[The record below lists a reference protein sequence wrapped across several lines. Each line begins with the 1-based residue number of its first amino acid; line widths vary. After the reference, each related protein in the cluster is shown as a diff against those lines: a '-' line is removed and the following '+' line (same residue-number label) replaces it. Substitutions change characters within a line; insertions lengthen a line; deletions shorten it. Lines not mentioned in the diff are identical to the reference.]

1 MTSGLGSLT
10 DGSLGPS
17 DFKLSYYPKSNY
29 YGDDGGDDGDDGD
42 NDDGHDGDGDHN
54 CKCNF
59 NKNVDDTS
67 MKFHI
72 YLARTSKLE
81 APTPLY

>member
-29 YGDDGGDDGDDGD
+29 HDDEHDDDDDDDGDD
-42 NDDGHDGDGDHN
+42 DGGGDGAN
-54 CKCNF
+54 YMR
-59 NKNVDDTS
+59 VGGVV
-67 MKFHI
+67 
-72 YLARTSKLE
+72 
-81 APTPLY
+81 